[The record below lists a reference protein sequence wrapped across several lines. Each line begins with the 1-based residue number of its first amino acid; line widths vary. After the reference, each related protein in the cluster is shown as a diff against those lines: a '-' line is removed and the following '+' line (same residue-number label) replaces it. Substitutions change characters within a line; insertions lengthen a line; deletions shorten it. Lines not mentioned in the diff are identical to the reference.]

1 MSVNGVKYIKVKGLA
16 RPRAS
21 FESKYLTLSLWLY
34 KESEAPELF
43 PFSKWDFTYVHIQ
56 LRMNVNNETH

>member
-1 MSVNGVKYIKVKGLA
+1 MYIKVKDLA

-21 FESKYLTLSLWLY
+21 FESKHLTLSLWLY

-43 PFSKWDFTYVHIQ
+43 PFSKWNFTYVHIQ
-56 LRMNVNNETH
+56 LRMNVNNETY